1 MFEQTDSS
9 SSRDRVNALRIEQF
23 EVLTKINTLKYMVEC
38 NPSAMVNG
46 SHFNTVAA
54 KLVKDIGAKLG
65 HPLVEAP
72 EKGTLVVRPNQ
83 TAHFVFGRGDI
94 ISRTGLDVTLN
105 MPSFEIGLDET
116 RRGTRPGKLT
126 AEEFDSVPGPRIAMS
141 FSTSASL
148 LSVIQQLVDLAYE
161 MEG

>member
-1 MFEQTDSS
+1 M
-9 SSRDRVNALRIEQF
+9 
-23 EVLTKINTLKYMVEC
+23 LTKINTLKYMVEC

-105 MPSFEIGLDET
+105 MPSFEIGLDKA
-116 RRGTRPGKLT
+116 RRGTPPGKLT
-126 AEEFDSVPGPRIAMS
+126 AEEYDSVPGPRIAMS